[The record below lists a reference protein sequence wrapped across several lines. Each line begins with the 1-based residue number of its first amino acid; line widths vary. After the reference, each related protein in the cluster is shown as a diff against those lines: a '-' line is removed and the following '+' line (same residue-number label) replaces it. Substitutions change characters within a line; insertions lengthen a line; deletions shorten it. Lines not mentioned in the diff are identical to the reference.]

1 MVAPLYRPHR
11 LFLDME
17 NGMPPISLNSTIG
30 SYTSEANFD
39 NNMVIVLAALLCA
52 LICAL
57 GLNSAIRYALRYGYN
72 FGFGIPDPEQTPA
85 RHLASTTGL
94 KKSALS
100 RIPVITYG
108 SGLNLTGTDCPICLG
123 EFAEGEKVRVLPKCS
138 HGFHA
143 KCIDTWLSSNSSCPL
158 CRQAL
163 LDNTTSCNIAEELNF
178 RVRLPGN
185 EASNGQPSLEATS
198 IMR

>member
-1 MVAPLYRPHR
+1 MKISAHRPHR

-17 NGMPPISLNSTIG
+17 TGMPPISLNSTIG
-30 SYTSEANFD
+30 SYTGDANFD

-57 GLNSAIRYALRYGYN
+57 GLNSAIRCALRCGYR
-72 FGFGIPDPEQTPA
+72 FGLGTPDQQTPS
-85 RHLASTTGL
+85 RQLASTTGL

-100 RIPVITYG
+100 RIPVIAYG

-123 EFAEGEKVRVLPKCS
+123 EFAEGEKVRVLPMCS

-143 KCIDTWLSSNSSCPL
+143 KCIDTWLLSNSSCPL

-163 LDNTTSCNIAEELNF
+163 LGYTTSCKDRREFHGPVA
-178 RVRLPGN
+178 
-185 EASNGQPSLEATS
+185 
-198 IMR
+198 

>member
-1 MVAPLYRPHR
+1 
-11 LFLDME
+11 
-17 NGMPPISLNSTIG
+17 MPPISLNSTIG

-57 GLNSAIRYALRYGYN
+57 GLNSAIRCAIRCGYS
-72 FGFGIPDPEQTPA
+72 FGLAGTPHAQQTPVSV
-85 RHLASTTGL
+85 RQQDSTTGL

-100 RIPVITYG
+100 RIPVIAYG
-108 SGLNLTGTDCPICLG
+108 SSGSGGLNLTGTDCPICLG
-123 EFAEGEKVRVLPKCS
+123 EFAQGDKVRILPNCS

-143 KCIDTWLSSNSSCPL
+143 KCIDIWLLSNSSCPL

-163 LDNTTSCNIAEELNF
+163 LAEEVNF
-178 RVRLPGN
+178 VVGRLSENAP
-185 EASNGQPSLEATS
+185 STGQTTVVVT
-198 IMR
+198 

>member
-1 MVAPLYRPHR
+1 MVTPPHRPHR

-17 NGMPPISLNSTIG
+17 TGMAPISLNSTIG
-30 SYTSEANFD
+30 SYSSEANFD

-57 GLNSAIRYALRYGYN
+57 GLNSAIRCALRCGYG
-72 FGFGIPDPEQTPA
+72 FGFGSPEQTPA
-85 RHLASTTGL
+85 PQLASTTGL
-94 KKSALS
+94 KKSALNL
-100 RIPVITYG
+100 IPVIAYG

-123 EFAEGEKVRVLPKCS
+123 EFAEGEKVRVLPNCS

-143 KCIDTWLSSNSSCPL
+143 KCIDTWLLSNSSCPL

-163 LDNTTSCNIAEELNF
+163 LDNITSCNIAEEVNF
-178 RVRLPGN
+178 IVRLPENG
-185 EASNGQPSLEATS
+185 ARSGQPSLGAS
-198 IMR
+198 MR

>member
-1 MVAPLYRPHR
+1 MVTPQYRPHR

-17 NGMPPISLNSTIG
+17 TAMPPISLNSTIG

-57 GLNSAIRYALRYGYN
+57 GLNSAVRCALRCGYS
-72 FGFGIPDPEQTPA
+72 FGFGTPEQTPA
-85 RHLASTTGL
+85 RQLASTTGV

-100 RIPVITYG
+100 QIPVVAFG
-108 SGLNLTGTDCPICLG
+108 SGLNLTVTDCPICLG
-123 EFAEGEKVRVLPKCS
+123 EFAEGEKVRILPKCS

-143 KCIDTWLSSNSSCPL
+143 RCIDTWLLSNSSCPL

-163 LDNTTSCNIAEELNF
+163 LDNTTSCNAEEVNF
-178 RVRLPGN
+178 IVGLPENG
-185 EASNGQPSLEATS
+185 ASSGQPSLGEGE
-198 IMR
+198 RHQ